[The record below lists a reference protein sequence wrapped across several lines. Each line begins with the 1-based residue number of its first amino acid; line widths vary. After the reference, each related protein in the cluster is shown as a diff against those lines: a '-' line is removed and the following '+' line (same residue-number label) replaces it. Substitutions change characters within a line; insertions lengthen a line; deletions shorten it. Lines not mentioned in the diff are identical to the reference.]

1 MDKDFIIDIAVVMVI
16 FTAFFAGT
24 IELCQPIDLDSD
36 VGKAYL
42 VYAVADPTYNIFNG
56 TTNLV

>member
-24 IELCQPIDLDSD
+24 IELC
-36 VGKAYL
+36 
-42 VYAVADPTYNIFNG
+42 
-56 TTNLV
+56 